1 MKNFS
6 LINIVG
12 GNLKESSTK
21 KIKGKTNSELDEIR
35 GLKAGTNVGKEVG
48 LASDFASLSSSTQK
62 AFKDMEVA
70 AGLQGNPIKVGNKSL
85 STADDI
91 FTAIKDGTLTG
102 GKEMARVEKAFLKST
117 STNPSLR
124 KAIAT
129 DFAKDASVLNDF
141 IKNNKTTTKEISD
154 FLKSKGYADESIKEI
169 VAQMKSNGTIVN
181 GKLVIQDGKAVVGG
195 KPLGGGG
202 KNKTGP
208 TPIPPAQNKTLLERI
223 RELKN
228 FRNWPTAVKWA
239 VGLGIPAAVLWAFC
253 VANGIGFSDMP
264 ETQPV
269 DSGEWAE
276 CIQKLIKSGEG
287 KIETA
292 DDGSVGVVYKGGEY
306 PDGILFT
313 NDGKVKNLSTSE
325 MGTWSCKS
333 GVIGINESKII
344 TLIKGVLHEIKLEEQ
359 IDDEMSG
366 DVETMIDLLDF
377 PVSQSDLINAGTLL
391 KQYVDNGKGKA
402 FLELYKNSGLGTG
415 DLRKSLKYIFTS
427 APKSVQAKQYLNS
440 LISQI
445 EGGGSSSTTDGD
457 KVGLDGIDIIWGGGQ
472 DDVTPTPT
480 PKRQYYDCNDKPLP
494 HEFGC
499 KSEQIR
505 KLQKCLGDIKA
516 DSAFGPLTKG
526 SLEKRNID
534 TSNGITQGIIDT
546 VCGSSNTT
554 GTTTTPERT
563 KEEPIKLPVRNPF
576 ISPID
581 SDSFKL
587 PNIEAREATPSEFFN
602 ALKDNG
608 NIKGED
614 GNNRIKYKGPDLNE
628 IQLSK
633 LDSALSTLNYT
644 RIKQLEDIKRYGS
657 KYVWLKQQ

>member
-1 MKNFS
+1 MKLIDVIKENQADLGEVVGSRSVFSTLLKGGTGLKTSFKTAITQVLNFDPKNA
-6 LINIVG
+6 IYAG
-12 GNLKESSTK
+12 TK
-21 KIKGKTNSELDEIR
+21 KKGT
-35 GLKAGTNVGKEVG
+35 
-48 LASDFASLSSSTQK
+48 LAKLT
-62 AFKDMEVA
+62 
-70 AGLQGNPIKVGNKSL
+70 
-85 STADDI
+85 TAD
-91 FTAIKDGTLTG
+91 
-102 GKEMARVEKAFLKST
+102 E
-117 STNPSLR
+117 
-124 KAIAT
+124 
-129 DFAKDASVLNDF
+129 F
-141 IKNNKTTTKEISD
+141 INALKNNTIGSKELGKVYSGLFKNPTTGRD
-154 FLKSKGYADESIKEI
+154 FLKILVPDLLDDAVFIRKYSKYADDASLKQALKTAQYSDDAVKEI
-169 VAQMKSNGTIVN
+169 MAASKKPGNKFGQARANGGVT
-181 GKLVIQDGKAVVGG
+181 
-195 KPLGGGG
+195 GG
-202 KNKTGP
+202 KNKTN
-208 TPIPPAQNKTLLERI
+208 PIPPTVNKTLLDRI
-223 RELKN
+223 NELRK
-228 FRNWPTAVKWA
+228 FSNWPTALKWA
-239 VGLGIPAAVLWAFC
+239 AGLGIGAAALWAFC
-253 VANGIGFSDMP
+253 ELNGIGFSDMP
-264 ETQPV
+264 ETQPE
-269 DSGEWAE
+269 DTGEWAE

-292 DDGSVGVVYKGGEY
+292 DDGSVGVVYKGGAY

-344 TLIKGVLHEIKLEEQ
+344 TLIKGVLNEIKLEEQ
-359 IDDEMSG
+359 IDDQLST
-366 DVETMIDLLDF
+366 DVETMVDLLDF
-377 PVSQSDLINAGTLL
+377 PVSQSDLISAGTLL

-480 PKRQYYDCNDKPLP
+480 PRRQFHDCNDKPLP

-505 KLQKCLGDIKA
+505 KLQKCLGDVKA

-581 SDSFKL
+581 LDNLKL
-587 PNIEAREATPSEFFN
+587 PNIEAREATPSQFFN

-633 LDSALSTLNYT
+633 LDSALSSLGYT